1 MIQQLPAPSIK
12 KRIAVSLYE
21 MLVLLGVWALGYL
34 VPSLLIG
41 LFLGTTMPEWLAFA
55 HVYILFGFYFVWYW
69 RKTGQTLAMQ
79 TWRVKLVNMQG
90 ELLTRDQ
97 ALKRYAYASLWLV
110 PTIFIYAAWRVSI
123 GKPPGLWPTIEL
135 MFAMVLFFWPLTCL
149 LDFRNPLGR
158 QSLADRMSKTRLVQ
172 LPKETN

>member
-1 MIQQLPAPSIK
+1 
-12 KRIAVSLYE
+12 

-97 ALKRYAYASLWLV
+97 ALKR
-110 PTIFIYAAWRVSI
+110 
-123 GKPPGLWPTIEL
+123 
-135 MFAMVLFFWPLTCL
+135 
-149 LDFRNPLGR
+149 
-158 QSLADRMSKTRLVQ
+158 
-172 LPKETN
+172 

>member
-1 MIQQLPAPSIK
+1 MNQQYPAPTIK

-41 LFLGTTMPEWLAFA
+41 IFFQTTIPEWLAFA
-55 HVYILFGFYFVWYW
+55 HVYVLFGVYFIWYW

-110 PTIFIYAAWRVSI
+110 PTIFIYATWRLVA

-135 MFAMVLFFWPLTCL
+135 MFAMLLFFWPATCL
-149 LDFRNPLGR
+149 LDFRNPLGK
-158 QSLADRMSKTRLVQ
+158 QSLADRMSKTRLIQ
-172 LPKETN
+172 LPKDLN